1 MTSNAHQRPARIGV
15 LGSGKGSNFKAI
27 AEAAKLPE
35 SGYEVVIAL
44 VDQPEAGMLNLARG
58 MNIEAAYIDPGRSG
72 ARLSPEGEK
81 RFIEALEKAEVD
93 LVALAG
99 FMRILQGP
107 FLRAFPNRVLN
118 IHPSLLPSFPG
129 LEAWKQALDYGVKIA
144 GCTAHIVDQGVDT
157 GPILGQRAVEVESG
171 DTADSLH
178 RKIQE
183 KEWELYPVILRQYW
197 ESGRWSQAD

>member
-1 MTSNAHQRPARIGV
+1 MTSNANPGIARIGV

-27 AEAAKLPE
+27 AEAAREPE

-44 VDQPEAGMLNLARG
+44 VDQPEAGMLSLAREMG
-58 MNIEAAYIDPGRSG
+58 IEAVYIDPGRSG
-72 ARLSPEGEK
+72 ARLSPEGEM
-81 RFIEALEKAEVD
+81 RFIEALKHAEVD

-118 IHPSLLPSFPG
+118 IHPSLLPAFPG

-157 GPILGQRAVEVESG
+157 GPILGQRAVEVEIS

-183 KEWELYPVILRQYW
+183 KEWELYPEILRQYW